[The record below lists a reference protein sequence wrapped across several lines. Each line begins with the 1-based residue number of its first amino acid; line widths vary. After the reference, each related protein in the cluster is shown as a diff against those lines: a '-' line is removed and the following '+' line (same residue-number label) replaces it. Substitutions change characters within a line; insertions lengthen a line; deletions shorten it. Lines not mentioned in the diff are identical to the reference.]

1 MAIEFRVQIS
11 TPNKVCVD
19 RNVVGVT
26 IPTATGYIGILPKHA
41 KICGAITPGFMSI
54 HLPDGQKQRALVN
67 YGMYYFKNEK
77 LVILSDFFEYD
88 TGINPN
94 ALEAI
99 NLRIEQES
107 KKVQLSDR
115 AIHALNS
122 YMKMVTAQ
130 AKNKK

>member
-1 MAIEFRVQIS
+1 MANEFRVQIS
-11 TPNKVCVD
+11 TPSKVCVD

-26 IPTATGYIGILPKHA
+26 LPTATGYIGILPKHA
-41 KICGAITPGFMSI
+41 KICGAVTPGFMTI
-54 HLPDGQKQRALVN
+54 HLPDGQSQKALVN

-88 TGINPN
+88 EGVNPN

-99 NLRIEQES
+99 AKRIEQET

-122 YMKMVTAQ
+122 YTKLATAH
-130 AKNKK
+130 AKKKK